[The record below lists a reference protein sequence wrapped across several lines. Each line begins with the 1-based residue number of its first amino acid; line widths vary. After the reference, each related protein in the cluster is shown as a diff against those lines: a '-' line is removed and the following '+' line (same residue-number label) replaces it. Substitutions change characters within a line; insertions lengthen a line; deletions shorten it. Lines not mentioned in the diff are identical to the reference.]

1 MWIVQL
7 ALRRTYTFIVLSVLV
22 LVVGLVAI
30 RRMPVD
36 NFPDIDI
43 PVVSVV
49 YLYRGMP
56 ADDVEKR
63 ILLVTERVRTDAV
76 NSIEHIESKASNGV
90 GVLRIRFQPKAK
102 VEAATAQVTASC

>member
-7 ALRRTYTFIVLSVLV
+7 ALRRTYTFVVLSLLV
-22 LVVGLVAI
+22 LVVGLVAV

-49 YLYRGMP
+49 YLYSGMP
-56 ADDVEKR
+56 ADDIEKR
-63 ILLVTERVRTDAV
+63 ILLVTERVLTASV
-76 NSIEHIESKASNGV
+76 NDIEHLESQAYTGV
-90 GVLRIRFQPKAK
+90 GVIRVFLQPRAK
-102 VEAATAQVTASC
+102 VEAATAQVT